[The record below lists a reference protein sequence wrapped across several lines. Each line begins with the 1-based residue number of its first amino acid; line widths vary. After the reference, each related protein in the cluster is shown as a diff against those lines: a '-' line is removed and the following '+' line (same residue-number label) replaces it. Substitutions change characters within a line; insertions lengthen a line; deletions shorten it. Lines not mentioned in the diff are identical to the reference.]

1 MIHHLL
7 KTKQFIPS
15 LFHDSFFDIDFKDLK
30 EKGIKYI
37 ITDLDNT
44 LIPYD
49 ISVPTSEVLEKLKEL
64 ETLGFKV
71 VLLSNNKP
79 ARINTFT
86 KDLVITGYANARK
99 PLLIGI
105 HKAMRYLGNP
115 KLDEVVIIGD
125 QLMTDIWGANRLGVY
140 SILVNPIKRKT
151 EKWYTKFNRKIEEKM
166 LIKIKHKEPK
176 SYERLNLDR
185 RR

>member
-7 KTKQFIPS
+7 KTKSFIPS
-15 LFHDSFFDIDFKDLK
+15 VFYDSFFDIDFKDLK
-30 EKGIKYI
+30 EKGIRYI
-37 ITDLDNT
+37 ISDLDNT

-49 ISVPTSEVLEKLKEL
+49 IDTPTPNVIDKLKEL
-64 ETLGFKV
+64 ETLGFQV
-71 VLLSNNKP
+71 ILLSNNKP
-79 ARINTFT
+79 IRINTFM
-86 KDLVITGYANARK
+86 KGLSIKGYANARK

-105 HKAMRYLGNP
+105 NKAMKSLGYP
-115 KLDEVVIIGD
+115 KLDEVVLIGD

-151 EKWYTKFNRKIEEKM
+151 EKWYTKMNRKIEEKM
-166 LIKIKHKEPK
+166 IEKIKNKESETYK
-176 SYERLNLDR
+176 RLKLDR